1 MIDLSI
7 ITNEVLGKFWQGFL
21 NFVPKLVLALVV
33 FIIGWLISEG
43 IGKLIEEILK
53 RLKLDKLSRS
63 KRWSESLQKAD
74 FETSLSGFV
83 GAICKWILIIVV
95 LWLTV
100 DILLP
105 ANSGFSE
112 FLHAIVT
119 WLPNLVIAI
128 LIFVSTVIFAN
139 FSEKIVKVG
148 VEGAKVGYSKLA
160 GTITRWAIWIFGIA
174 AILLQLGI
182 AQQLILV
189 LFQGIVAILVLAGG
203 LSFGLGGKDVAAEW
217 LKKFKNNLSK

>member
-1 MIDLSI
+1 MVDLSM
-7 ITNEVLGKFWQGFL
+7 ITSDVLGNFWQGFL
-21 NFVPKLVLALVV
+21 NFIPKFTLALIV
-33 FIIGWLISEG
+33 FIIGWLISAG

-53 RLKLDKLSRS
+53 RLKFDKLSHS
-63 KRWSESLQKAD
+63 KRWSDALENAD
-74 FETSLSGFV
+74 FNTSLSGFV
-83 GAICKWILIIVV
+83 GALCKWILITVV

-105 ANSGFSE
+105 ANSGFAE
-112 FLHAIVT
+112 FLHDIVA
-119 WLPNLVIAI
+119 WLPNLVVAI

-139 FSEKIVKVG
+139 FSEKIVQVG
-148 VEGAKVGYSKLA
+148 VEGSKVGYSKLA
-160 GTITRWAIWIFGIA
+160 GTITKWAIWIFGIA

-189 LFQGIVAILVLAGG
+189 LFQGIIAIIVLSGG
-203 LSFGLGGKDVAAEW
+203 LAFGLGGKDVAADW

>member
-1 MIDLSI
+1 MVDLSI
-7 ITNEVLGKFWQGFL
+7 ITNEVLLKFWQGFL
-21 NFVPKLVLALVV
+21 NFIPKLILALIV
-33 FIIGWLISEG
+33 FIVGWLIAEG
-43 IGKLIEEILK
+43 IGRLVEEILK
-53 RLKLDKLSRS
+53 RLKLDKLSHT

-74 FETSLSGFV
+74 FDTSLSGFV

-100 DILLP
+100 DILVP
-105 ANSGFSE
+105 TNSGFAE
-112 FLHAIVT
+112 FLHDIVT
-119 WLPNLVIAI
+119 WLPNLVVAI

-139 FSEKIVKVG
+139 FSEKLVKVG

-160 GTITRWAIWIFGIA
+160 GTITRWAIWIFGIS

-189 LFQGIVAILVLAGG
+189 LFQGLVAILVLSGG
-203 LSFGLGGKDVAAEW
+203 LAFGLGGREVAADW
-217 LKKFKNNLSK
+217 LKKFKSNLSK